1 MKLVC
6 AWCRA
11 EIASEPGVEVG
22 AGTSHG
28 QSDDVTLD
36 ATMTPAQAYAVLGL
50 QPGASKEDIRRAH
63 RHLSQRLHPD
73 HGGNDALCSLINQAR
88 DVLLKS

>member
-1 MKLVC
+1 
-6 AWCRA
+6 
-11 EIASEPGVEVG
+11 
-22 AGTSHG
+22 
-28 QSDDVTLD
+28 
-36 ATMTPAQAYAVLGL
+36 MTPAQAYAVLGL

-88 DVLLKS
+88 DVLL